1 MNDEG
6 RDDMNT
12 RRMGKWLAGLLGVV
26 IISGTAWYY
35 LFETSQV
42 NGFPIP
48 RTGTVEEKPE
58 GLLVKTHLVSEVE
71 GPGVLYEM
79 RIRQAGWKWID
90 REGLAAWYEKD
101 GRMIE
106 LTTFDDELFLEPAE
120 RAGIE
125 Q

>member
-1 MNDEG
+1 
-6 RDDMNT
+6 MNT
-12 RRMGKWLAGLLGVV
+12 RRIGKWMAVLLGVL
-26 IISGTAWYY
+26 IISGTGWYY
-35 LFETSQV
+35 LFETSDV
-42 NGFPIP
+42 NGFPVP
-48 RTGTVEEKPE
+48 RTGTVQEKPE
-58 GLLVKTHLVSEVE
+58 GLFIKTHLVSEVE

-79 RIRQAGWKWID
+79 RIRQAGWQLVD

-106 LTTFDDELFLEPAE
+106 LTTFDDELFLEPAV

>member
-1 MNDEG
+1 MSK
-6 RDDMNT
+6 RRT
-12 RRMGKWLAGLLGVV
+12 RKWLVILFGVV
-26 IISGTAWYY
+26 IISGAGWYY
-35 LFETSQV
+35 LFEASNV

-79 RIRQAGWKWID
+79 RIRQAGWKWVD

-106 LTTFDDELFLEPAE
+106 LTTFDDELFLEPAVQ
-120 RAGIE
+120 AGIE

>member
-1 MNDEG
+1 MK
-6 RDDMNT
+6 T
-12 RRMGKWLAGLLGVV
+12 RRMGKWLAGLLGIAIV
-26 IISGTAWYY
+26 SGMAWYY
-35 LFETSQV
+35 LFETSNV

-58 GLLVKTHLVSEVE
+58 GLLVKTHLVSEIE

-79 RIRQAGWKWID
+79 RIRQAGWKLVD

-106 LTTFDDELFLEPAE
+106 VTTFDDELFLEAAV

>member
-1 MNDEG
+1 MK
-6 RDDMNT
+6 T
-12 RRMGKWLAGLLGVV
+12 RRMGKWMAFMIGMVL
-26 IISGTAWYY
+26 ISGAGWFY
-35 LFETSQV
+35 LFESSKV
-42 NGFPIP
+42 NDFPIP
-48 RTGTVEEKPE
+48 STGTVHEKAE
-58 GLLVKTHLVSEVE
+58 GLLIKTHLVSEVE
-71 GPGVLYEM
+71 GPGVLYAM
-79 RIRQAGWKWID
+79 RIRQDGWKLVD

>member
-1 MNDEG
+1 MK
-6 RDDMNT
+6 T
-12 RRMGKWLAGLLGVV
+12 RRMGKWLAGLLGVAIV
-26 IISGTAWYY
+26 SGMAWYY
-35 LFETSQV
+35 LFETSNV

-79 RIRQAGWKWID
+79 RIRQAGWKLVD
-90 REGLAAWYEKD
+90 REGLAAWYKKD

-106 LTTFDDELFLEPAE
+106 LTTFDDELFLEAAA